1 MDIDELDLPDAL
13 RPYQWEGVSFLAKSE
28 GALLA
33 DEMGM
38 GKTVQAAVALRIQL
52 AMENVDRALIV
63 TPTSLSLN
71 WMRELATWAPGL
83 TVRLVEGTAAD
94 RRATYA
100 LPIPVLIT
108 TYEQLRIDRP
118 QMPADLWFDIVVLD
132 EAQRIKNANS
142 TSALAC
148 RLLRRTSSWALT
160 GTPVENSLEDLASIF
175 AFVRPGLIQA
185 GMPRRLIHDRIK
197 PYFLRRRKSD
207 VLAELPPIIVQDMY
221 LELGSF
227 QRRAYDELWDNR
239 AQLVCTEGL
248 PASDVHMLAVITKL
262 KLLCNFD
269 PSSEES
275 SKLDALR
282 LVLEG
287 LSEGDDKV
295 ILFSQFVTTLR
306 WIAERIGQIPCSMLH
321 GGMSMAERDAAVAEF
336 ESEAGPRVFLISL
349 RAGGVGLNLNSAST
363 VIMFDRW
370 WNPALEEQAIQR
382 AHRYGRKRPLHVM
395 RFVVQETVEQ
405 RIESI
410 LQSKQALFSEYVDG
424 AKNSATA
431 AFTRDELRQ
440 ILGLRKSESG

>member
-1 MDIDELDLPDAL
+1 
-13 RPYQWEGVSFLAKSE
+13 
-28 GALLA
+28 
-33 DEMGM
+33 
-38 GKTVQAAVALRIQL
+38 
-52 AMENVDRALIV
+52 
-63 TPTSLSLN
+63 
-71 WMRELATWAPGL
+71 
-83 TVRLVEGTAAD
+83 
-94 RRATYA
+94 
-100 LPIPVLIT
+100 
-108 TYEQLRIDRP
+108 
-118 QMPADLWFDIVVLD
+118 
-132 EAQRIKNANS
+132 
-142 TSALAC
+142 
-148 RLLRRTSSWALT
+148 
-160 GTPVENSLEDLASIF
+160 
-175 AFVRPGLIQA
+175 
-185 GMPRRLIHDRIK
+185 MPRRLIHDRIK